1 MHETLLMIRS
11 YLHGIWQ
18 YRWSALLISWIV
30 ALLGWV
36 FVYTIPNQYT
46 SHTILHIDTQS
57 IMKPLL
63 KGLAVESDVDAGMNL
78 MTKIL
83 LSRESLE
90 EVIRET
96 DMDLQMQKAGDMSTL
111 IAQLA
116 ESIELRVESSK
127 SKRVR
132 RGGGDIYE
140 ISYTHQS
147 PELAYQVV
155 SKLLNIMIENTLSTA
170 RADTAQA
177 QKFIDEQIRRYEQRL
192 VEAEEALAKFKRE
205 NIGLMPDESGGYYQR
220 LQRAQA
226 DLRATESEI
235 QLAKRKLAQLRRQL
249 SGEAPLLDNNA
260 YGSSRAMKL
269 KQYREDL
276 QNLLSRYTEQHPDV
290 KALQDA
296 IAILEAGGDVTLGGD
311 ESEGSNAPVEFNPVY
326 QDIKSEIVKT
336 TVEIEALQ
344 LKYAEQ
350 KKTVQNLRD
359 SVNIIPE
366 VEAQLAKLN
375 RDYEITRNRYLSFV
389 ERRES
394 AALAQQVG
402 QSGSD
407 ISFRVIEPPRVPVKP
422 SKPNRMLLLLGVL
435 AVAFAAGLGWGFLRY
450 LLQPTFIDTSQVH
463 DQIELPVLGSVS
475 LYLTPEHKHRRRLQL
490 ATFIMATMLLV
501 IAFGGVLALKDSGA
515 RLVQQFITT
524 EI

>member
-30 ALLGWV
+30 ALLGWA
-36 FVYTIPNQYT
+36 FVYTIPDQYT
-46 SHTILHIDTQS
+46 AKTVMHIDTKS

-78 MTKIL
+78 MTKML

-96 DMDLQMQKAGDMSTL
+96 DMDLQVQGAAGMDKL
-111 IAQLA
+111 VEKLA
-116 ESIELRVESSK
+116 NSIELRVESSK
-127 SKRVR
+127 TKKKR

-155 SKLLNIMIENTLSTA
+155 SKLLNIMIESTLSTA

-177 QKFIDEQIRRYEQRL
+177 QKFIDEQIRKYEQRL

-226 DLRATESEI
+226 EMESTRSEI
-235 QLAKRKLAQLRRQL
+235 QLARRKLAQLRKQL

-260 YGSSRAMKL
+260 YGAPRAQKL
-269 KQYREDL
+269 KQYRDDL
-276 QNLLSRYTEQHPDV
+276 QNLLSRFTGQHPDV
-290 KALQDA
+290 RALKEA
-296 IAILEAGGDVTLGGD
+296 IAILEAGGDVTLGD
-311 ESEGSNAPVEFNPVY
+311 DDTDDANRPVEFNPVY
-326 QDIKSEIVKT
+326 QDIKSEIVRT

-350 KKTVQNLRD
+350 EKTVKNLRD

-407 ISFRVIEPPRVPVKP
+407 ISFRIIEPPRVPAKP
-422 SKPNRMLLLLGVL
+422 SEPNRILLLLGVL
-435 AVAFAAGLGWGFLRY
+435 VAAFAAGLGWGFLRY
-450 LLQPTFIDTSQVH
+450 MLQPTFIDTSQVRER
-463 DQIELPVLGSVS
+463 IELPVLGSVS
-475 LYLTPEHKHRRRLQL
+475 LYLTPQHKRRRRLQL
-490 ATFIMATMLLV
+490 ATFVMASMLLV
-501 IAFGGVLALKDSGA
+501 AAFGGVLALKDSGA
-515 RLVQQFITT
+515 RLVQHFIST
-524 EI
+524 EL